1 MKRSEHL
8 GAPAAVLIVALMAA
22 CAGAPGD
29 GVVKVTGPVVGE
41 TPRGA
46 DAAVYF
52 EVEAG
57 GEDAIVGAVAPD
69 AAGVSLHEL
78 RPVDGGGIM
87 LPSGRIAV
95 DRGITRLSPMGSHI
109 MLSAVR
115 EPLVA
120 GDRIPLTIEF
130 DRHASIE
137 IDVTVVPLHELAEL
151 IERGP

>member
-1 MKRSEHL
+1 MATTAVL
-8 GAPAAVLIVALMAA
+8 VVALTAACGGAPP
-22 CAGAPGD
+22 AGS
-29 GVVKVTGPVVGE
+29 VTITGPVVGE
-41 TPRGA
+41 VPRGA

-52 EVEAG
+52 EVESG
-57 GEDAIVGAVAPD
+57 GSDAIVGAVAPG

-87 LPSGRIAV
+87 LPSDRITV

-109 MLSAVR
+109 MLSDVR

-120 GDRIPLTIEF
+120 GDRIALTIEF
-130 DRHASIE
+130 DRHTPIE

-151 IERGP
+151 IEREP